1 MIEAHRAGMKVE
13 RFDSV
18 WDAIEDSPTEAENM
32 KVRSAL
38 LTALRDHIT
47 EAGLTQKEAAKQLGV
62 TQPRISD
69 LMRGRVDLFA
79 VERLLKMLAMAGLR
93 VEVKVGKAA

>member
-1 MIEAHRAGMKVE
+1 MKIE

-18 WDAIEDSPTEAENM
+18 WDAIEETPAEAENM
-32 KVRSAL
+32 KVRSTL
-38 LTALRDHIT
+38 LMALRAHLA
-47 EAGLTQKEAAKQLGV
+47 ESGLTQKEAAKQLGV

-79 VERLLKMLAMAGLR
+79 VDRLLKMLAKAGLR

>member
-1 MIEAHRAGMKVE
+1 MKIE

-18 WDAIEDSPTEAENM
+18 WDAIEETPAEAENM
-32 KVRSAL
+32 KVRSTL
-38 LTALRDHIT
+38 LMALRDHLA
-47 EAGLTQKEAAKQLGV
+47 ESGLTQKEAAKQLGV

-79 VERLLKMLAMAGLR
+79 VDRLLKMLAKAGLR